1 MDEFGF
7 GTALLGVLR
16 VLRMTARAT
25 GRTRR
30 MIERCSDGDI
40 IIFTNA
46 KEAQR
51 VERLAAN
58 QHNKKL
64 HCIVVEELSLG
75 RVPDEPKLR
84 GRQARV
90 HFDHSWIEDY
100 HERKVITTMCDLA
113 SVLEQLS
120 RAPATGAVSQ
130 DAERS
135 KQVFG
140 LFGPFGV

>member
-51 VERLAAN
+51 VESIAAR

-75 RVPDEPKLR
+75 RVLDEPKLQGLR
-84 GRQARV
+84 GRV
-90 HFDHSWIEDY
+90 HFDHSWVEDY
-100 HERKVITTMCDLA
+100 HERKVVMTMRDLA
-113 SVLEQLS
+113 SVLEQVS
-120 RAPATGAVSQ
+120 RAPPTGAVSQ

-135 KQVFG
+135 EQVFG